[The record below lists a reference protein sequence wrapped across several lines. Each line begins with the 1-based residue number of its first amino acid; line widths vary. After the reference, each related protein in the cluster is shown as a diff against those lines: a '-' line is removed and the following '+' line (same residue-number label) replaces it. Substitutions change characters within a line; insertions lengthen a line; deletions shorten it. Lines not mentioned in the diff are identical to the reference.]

1 MIGYIWKFHPLKV
14 LWYFVKRRNLV
25 LDTSNH
31 TKLVNLSYQLD
42 LPIELSVGHA
52 AFHISM
58 LKKFMGNPSKIIKI
72 EDIGINDNL
81 PYEVILA
88 QILDRHVCR
97 SRTKI
102 VESLKFLVMIIIWIC
117 KKLMQLSTK
126 Q

>member
-1 MIGYIWKFHPLKV
+1 MIGHICKFHPLKV
-14 LWYFVKRRNLV
+14 LWYFVRRRSLV
-25 LDTSNH
+25 LDLSTLI
-31 TKLVNLSYQLD
+31 KLDNVSYELD
-42 LPIELSVGHA
+42 LPIELSIIHA
-52 AFHISM
+52 AVHISM
-58 LKKFMGNPSKIIKI
+58 LNKLMGDPSLIIKI

-81 PYEVILA
+81 PNEGILV

-102 VESLKFLVMIIIWIC
+102 VESLKILVMIIIWIW